1 MKKIVGQKQTGLYIK
16 DFNLFVNVYEPG
28 LMKAVRKAN
37 IERIM
42 HGYVDCGSILEKDV
56 SPENF
61 YNNFEVWNIL
71 SNYITKRPIR
81 IEEGMLTLTNGTK
94 RILAVEFGE
103 YESEDD
109 YFYKD
114 Q

>member
-81 IEEGMLTLTNGTK
+81 VEEGFWQSSLGNTNRKTTIFTK
-94 RILAVEFGE
+94 ISNQPLDLA
-103 YESEDD
+103 
-109 YFYKD
+109 
-114 Q
+114 